1 MSTIVKGVVMANRQ
15 VWSGVIYILLF
26 IMLSSRTLYATD
38 LQSLDLATC
47 IQIAMQKDQSL
58 IAAEE
63 GVKKAKAVLLKA
75 KSAYYP
81 QVMASSNYINLDE
94 PYNLQNFALTVQG
107 MGTLIVDRFD
117 FSDDEMIVSEVG
129 VELPLFTWGR
139 ITNMNRLAKRGVDIA
154 KSKRKEIHDQVL
166 NTVVNSY
173 KQVVLARES
182 RRYLMDTISEMEL
195 FYKTAKN
202 DLKKG
207 ARNAPEKDVIQIAYD
222 LDDMKIWLPE
232 LNKWETLSL
241 EALKISMGI
250 DAATPINIVGDT
262 LDYPDFRME
271 LDQLVSLAMQN
282 RPELQA
288 LDDAVKSAKLQKKM
302 AKVSNLPMFAA
313 FAKKTWTSDD
323 FDANED
329 SISAYGVGA
338 RMHLFDGFKGYAEYK
353 EASYQMVQL
362 QNQLDYF
369 RKQVALQ
376 VQQTLIEVNEYYEQ
390 LKIREEARKKAI
402 KQVKVVRK
410 GYQYGITTVDD
421 VNDAQVQKRWSD
433 ANWLFKKLEYVKAI
447 AKLNQVVG
455 EEVHPFR

>member
-1 MSTIVKGVVMANRQ
+1 
-15 VWSGVIYILLF
+15 
-26 IMLSSRTLYATD
+26 
-38 LQSLDLATC
+38 
-47 IQIAMQKDQSL
+47 
-58 IAAEE
+58 
-63 GVKKAKAVLLKA
+63 
-75 KSAYYP
+75 
-81 QVMASSNYINLDE
+81 
-94 PYNLQNFALTVQG
+94 
-107 MGTLIVDRFD
+107 
-117 FSDDEMIVSEVG
+117 
-129 VELPLFTWGR
+129 
-139 ITNMNRLAKRGVDIA
+139 MNRLAKRGVDIA